1 MNNETNKRYYSPQF
15 SKMAAVSVRRLAWA
29 LDKPMTLTVDII
41 VKLLPSLIDPSK
53 VCLSCKDNT
62 RCQGCTFRSQL
73 SETEQAALLAAL

>member
-1 MNNETNKRYYSPQF
+1 MNNVTNKRYYSPQF

-29 LDKPMTLTVDII
+29 LDKPMTLTVDFI
-41 VKLLPSLIDPSK
+41 VKLLPSIIDPSK
-53 VCLSCKDNT
+53 ICLSCKDNT